1 MITDVRKFGI
11 NLTLAHQYLNQFN
24 FHQRDALL
32 STGTTIIFN
41 VDLVDARLLANNLQG
56 KVEAKD
62 IAVLKTGEAIARIG
76 TEIIKIET
84 SLPRSI
90 PEENFKD
97 EIIRNSHE
105 NYYKPIKEVKRI
117 VDQRLKR
124 YGIETHF
131 KRNNPRIEI
140 TKYNNQKFEY
150 DEFK

>member
-24 FHQRDALL
+24 LHQRDALL

-62 IAVLKTGEAIARIG
+62 IALLETGEAIARIG
-76 TEIIKIET
+76 TEIVKVET
-84 SLPRSI
+84 APPRSI

-97 EIIRNSHE
+97 EIIKNSYD
-105 NYYKPIKEVKRI
+105 NYYKPINEVKRI

-124 YGIETHF
+124 FGIETHF
-131 KRNNPRIEI
+131 KEIIPR
-140 TKYNNQKFEY
+140 
-150 DEFK
+150 D